1 MGGPWGPHG
10 LAMGGGG
17 ASTCYPHW
25 LPMLTGQLTS
35 CCFAYVCFYNSACRL
50 LLAKYGT
57 PATAA
62 AVLGVG
68 GTVVNMN

>member
-1 MGGPWGPHG
+1 MCCPPV
-10 LAMGGGG
+10 
-17 ASTCYPHW
+17 ASNVDRPADDFF
-25 LPMLTGQLTS
+25 L
-35 CCFAYVCFYNSACRL
+35 CCACLLCNPACRL